1 MRGRR
6 SGGCRCALG
15 GGRPRGRWD
24 VVSVGRTRRRRWGW
38 EGGGCGGSGGAP
50 AAQRP
55 LCPPGG
61 AHRTPSHPA
70 RGASRPVAAPPS
82 VRLCG
87 YQIACEGRGG
97 GCGGRGAAGARARG
111 VRAGPPRR
119 RGAAAPAR
127 PAIQAA
133 AHARRVAPSL
143 ADRQRPGRP
152 PATAHPALLLPRHNS
167 WHDTRLLPHPPRSHF
182 ICHAARPPGAPTV
195 AGGAAA
201 GASMRRG
208 RTRRRGSRPGR
219 RRQSDARY
227 GRHFEDDEQAG
238 GAGRR
243 AAG

>member
-24 VVSVGRTRRRRWGW
+24 VVSAGRTRRRRWGW

-127 PAIQAA
+127 PASQAA

-152 PATAHPALLLPRHNS
+152 PATAHPALLPPPS
-167 WHDTRLLPHPPRSHF
+167 PQLLARHPP
-182 ICHAARPPGAPTV
+182 PPTPSPLSFHLPC
-195 AGGAAA
+195 
-201 GASMRRG
+201 GASAG
-208 RTRRRGSRPGR
+208 RAHRRRRRRR
-219 RRQSDARY
+219 RRQHATRAHAPPRQPPWPPPSKRRKVRAPFR
-227 GRHFEDDEQAG
+227 GR
-238 GAGRR
+238 
-243 AAG
+243 